1 MSPDQLAALRAFFA
15 TAEARLPDIVAL
27 MYVRFFEAM
36 PETAPLFKGD
46 MQEQHRQFT
55 LMLWSIVRLTRSS
68 ELWPVNAWTGQAPI
82 PAIEKLGMRHSYTG
96 VQPEHFETMKVVLSR
111 CFRELF
117 PKEFSPPV
125 DKALAFIFDVVSRST
140 AVSKGNNRRSLMTQ
154 KAIASK
160 SKSCLGRTG
169 LRHGLSEDQHQL
181 EPDPSRHLLKL
192 T

>member
-15 TAEARLPDIVAL
+15 VAEARLPDIVAL
-27 MYVRFFEAM
+27 MYERFFEAM

-82 PAIEKLGMRHSYTG
+82 PVIEKLGMRHAWAG

-111 CFRELF
+111 CFREMF
-117 PKEFSPPV
+117 PKEFSTPV

-140 AVSKGNNRRSLMTQ
+140 AVSRGNNRRSLMTQ

-160 SKSCLGRTG
+160 SYLDRTG
-169 LRHGLSEDQHQL
+169 LRHGLSENQHEL
-181 EPDPSRHLLKL
+181 ESGPSRHLLKL